1 MKRLV
6 VVVAGINGKTKSWN
20 ELLTQL
26 RQENELTDADS
37 DWLLWDHDQEYW
49 SFGSGWNLSRELKA
63 KIDEQWESAGPYD
76 DIILMGHSFGGVLV
90 RQAYLLATG
99 IYLNHPNVSPWNE
112 KVSRFVLFAA
122 INRGFNPANSLITAV
137 LVNLVKATPLFQF
150 FLFRDLLK
158 GSAFITN
165 LRITWIRYF
174 SSLNHQPTVVQL
186 LGTRDSIVN
195 RDDSIDIEQFPN
207 AFHIDVPEANHYDLY
222 RLDLA
227 KNRQGRYQLIRK
239 AILIDNP
246 PKPPIKEISKKNPV
260 VFILHGIRDSNSG
273 WVEQLR
279 SKIIDREPNAE
290 VITASYGYFSAF
302 NFFWPG
308 RRKKNIEWFQ
318 DQYSYYFARYPNADF
333 HFIGHSNGTYILGE
347 SLKKVSSMRF
357 KRVYLAGSVL
367 PRDYPWIQRF
377 DYDYQLEN
385 LRNDRSSLDWPV
397 GILCSGLRGIG
408 MRDIGTGGFDGFN
421 WDEERTQEVFYY
433 KGGHGKPLKEGNLDN
448 IIDYILT
455 GKGAPP
461 PGSLIPEK
469 EVPSVFR
476 WCSRLAP
483 FVMQGLL
490 ALLLSMIYFIIQA
503 NAHDF
508 SWEKLT
514 LPLLACLVAW
524 IVLETV

>member
-6 VVVAGINGKTKSWN
+6 VLVAGINTKTKSWHS
-20 ELLTQL
+20 LLTQFK
-26 RQENELTDADS
+26 QENELADS
-37 DWLLWDHDQEYW
+37 DWLVWDHQQSLL
-49 SFGSGWNLSRELKA
+49 SFGSGWSLSRELKA
-63 KIDEQWESAGPYD
+63 KIEEQWYLNGSYD
-76 DIILMGHSFGGVLV
+76 DIILIGHSFGGILV
-90 RQAYLLATG
+90 RQAYLLAAG
-99 IYLNHPNVSPWNE
+99 IYSNHPDVSPWHE

-137 LVNLVKATPLFQF
+137 GVKLIKATPLFRF
-150 FLFRDLLK
+150 LLFRDSLK

-165 LRITWIRYF
+165 LRISWIRYF
-174 SSLNHQPTVVQL
+174 SNLNNQPTVVQL

-195 RDDSIDIEQFPN
+195 RDDSIDLEQFPN
-207 AFHIDVPEANHYDLY
+207 AFHIDVPEAKHGDIY
-222 RLDLA
+222 RFDRA
-227 KNRQGRYQLIRK
+227 KNREGKYQLIRK
-239 AILIDNP
+239 AILSDNP
-246 PKPPIKEISKKNPV
+246 PSVPKKEVSKKNPV
-260 VFILHGIRDSNSG
+260 VFVLHGIRDSNSG
-273 WVEQLR
+273 WVEQIR

-308 RRKKNIEWFQ
+308 RRKRNIEWFQ
-318 DQYSYYFARYPNADF
+318 DKYSYYFSRYPDADF

-367 PRDYPWIQRF
+367 PRDYPWIKRF
-377 DYDYQLEN
+377 DYDCQLEN
-385 LRNDRSSLDWPV
+385 LRNDRSSWDWPV

-433 KGGHGKPLKEGNLDN
+433 KGDHGKPLKEGNLDN

-469 EVPSVFR
+469 EVSFVFR

-490 ALLLSMIYFIIQA
+490 ALLLSMIYFIIQS

-508 SWEKLT
+508 SWEKLAP
-514 LPLLACLVAW
+514 PLVACLIAW